1 VEARE
6 VKNVWN
12 KIFKDRWHLEEGDLV
27 RILHSDYFAI
37 KRGAISEIMKVLK
50 KRNGIAYGYF
60 VKVKG
65 SQRGYT
71 LNLPNLNPLV
81 NSFEMEYYETSN

>member
-65 SQRGYT
+65 FPKGLY
-71 LNLPNLNPLV
+71 
-81 NSFEMEYYETSN
+81 FEPPELEPTC